1 MHFKPGAD
9 DNDGAGTGRT
19 QVSAVF
25 LMMWREKNSPR
36 RKDLGLAI
44 FLSALNV
51 ERLGGGG
58 LTRSTKV
65 LQHFSV
71 LEKSEKIVMK
81 NKNLPT

>member
-25 LMMWREKNSPR
+25 LNDVERKKNSPR

-44 FLSALNV
+44 FLSALNE

-58 LTRSTKV
+58 IDKEHQSSPT
-65 LQHFSV
+65 FSCAG
-71 LEKSEKIVMK
+71 EK
-81 NKNLPT
+81 